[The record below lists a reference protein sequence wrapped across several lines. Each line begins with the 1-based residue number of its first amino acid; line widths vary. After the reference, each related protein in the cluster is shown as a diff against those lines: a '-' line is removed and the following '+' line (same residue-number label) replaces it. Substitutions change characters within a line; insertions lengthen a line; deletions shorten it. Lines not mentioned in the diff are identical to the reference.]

1 MQLPLKTILSGR
13 AARCTAKAKST
24 GVRCF
29 RLANT
34 NMDCRVCHVHGARPS
49 STTRRGKAH
58 WAYKDGLAT
67 KQKRALDRQMSIDL
81 RLLEDA
87 AFRLGLASGKR
98 WVGRKPRVQN
108 D

>member
-13 AARCTAKAKST
+13 AARCSAKAKST
-24 GVRCF
+24 NARCW
-29 RLANT
+29 RLASYGSG
-34 NMDCRVCHVHGARPS
+34 VCYVHGARRPE
-49 STTRRGKAH
+49 TIRRGKSH

-67 KQKRALDRQMSIDL
+67 KQKREQDRRMAVEL